1 MALGTAIA
9 QGILQGLGTGTQQY
23 FNDQRRER
31 MDARKLAR
39 TFDTYKKQA
48 DYSAAITAEQ
58 TKTKQAHEKETLAE
72 QRAYQKGVIT
82 EERKYKTEDLAE
94 QRAYQEK
101 TAETTA
107 TRQLKGQKELF
118 KYEAGYK
125 DIQAKS
131 GQISAFEQMAKLST
145 RDIVYQNA
153 MKASQN
159 FPKADRS
166 QFIRDFMKRNNG
178 VTKAAALEQGGYTL
192 PDYSQYANNPDFADA
207 IPTARIAGMKEAP
220 GMSDV
225 FTYEPP
231 ATTEE
236 AEPTDMKQWQV
247 EAQTRKTSYK
257 DTILNTQALGVT
269 DVDPQVLNQ
278 LDSQLQFGKQDAV
291 YVDSATGTEV
301 SRPNDYVI
309 RGIQEGRLAVVDGQL
324 TTAVK
329 AQQIQALEQEM
340 QGTPTAPEGGE
351 GVPTEAPQE
360 LPMTTAETVR
370 QEKKQQADTKRY
382 RTQAKGIGDKLAKEN
397 ITGVVE
403 AIDTA
408 RADLQGLDDE
418 ALAYVYSALNEVQ
431 GNPRLAIDAIR
442 KSKDPKA
449 REASMA
455 LQSLMGVLNVE
466 LKDRSGAAVTEQEA
480 QRFFAEL
487 GRASAVGSL
496 GETLKG
502 LDNLTNQKLS
512 KAEGYLQGQEQG
524 TVDEFFATSPKY
536 QKYFEEHET
545 YGTEEGKG
553 RAATRTEIKTVAKEL
568 LSRDDISPQ
577 EVSAYLEEVY
587 GESAAQYGIE
597 LPTM

>member
-9 QGILQGLGTGTQQY
+9 QGIVQGLGTGTQQY

-58 TKTKQAHEKETLAE
+58 TKAKQAYEKETLTE
-72 QRAYQKGVIT
+72 QR
-82 EERKYKTEDLAE
+82 E
-94 QRAYQEK
+94 YQEK
-101 TAETTA
+101 TAETAA
-107 TRQLKGQKELF
+107 TRQLTGQKKLF
-118 KYEAGYK
+118 AYEAGYK

-131 GQISAFEQMAKLST
+131 GQISKFEQMAKLST

-159 FPKADRS
+159 FPKADRA

-192 PDYSQYANNPDFADA
+192 PDYSQYVNNPDFAEA
-207 IPTARIAGMKEAP
+207 IPTARIAGLKDAP
-220 GMSDV
+220 GMQDM
-225 FTYEPP
+225 FAYEPP
-231 ATTEE
+231 STTEE
-236 AEPTDMKQWQV
+236 EPSDMKQWQA
-247 EAQTRKTSYK
+247 EAQNRKGSYK
-257 DTILNTQALGVT
+257 DTIINTQALGVT

-340 QGTPTAPEGGE
+340 QGTPMVPEGGE
-351 GVPTEAPQE
+351 GMPTEAPVEAPTE

-370 QEKKQQADTKRY
+370 LEKKQQEDTKRY

-408 RADLQGLDDE
+408 RSDLQGLDDE

-449 REASMA
+449 REAAMA

-496 GETLKG
+496 EETLKG

-524 TVDEFFATSPKY
+524 TVDEFFSSSPKY

-553 RAATRTEIKTVAKEL
+553 RAVTRTEIQTVAKEL